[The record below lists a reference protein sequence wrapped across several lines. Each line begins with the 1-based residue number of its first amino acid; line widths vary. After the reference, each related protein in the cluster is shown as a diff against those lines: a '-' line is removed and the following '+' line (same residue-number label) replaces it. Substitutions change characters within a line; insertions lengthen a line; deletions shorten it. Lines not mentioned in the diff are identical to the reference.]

1 MGGGDGG
8 RERVRNKGT
17 ERERETSQDP
27 SGSHLEDSNAIS
39 FV

>member
-1 MGGGDGG
+1 MGG
-8 RERVRNKGT
+8 NKGMKK
-17 ERERETSQDP
+17 ESEGASQDP